1 MPRLRNGRMIIWTF
15 VGLKKDFLKALEL
28 LNRGRNRDDKI
39 TAAKLF
45 EPVMQRTIDKAN
57 KIKDNPRYVT
67 D

>member
-1 MPRLRNGRMIIWTF
+1 MIIWTF
-15 VGLKKDFLKALEL
+15 AGLKKDFVKALEL
-28 LNRGRNRDDKI
+28 LNRGRATDKI

-57 KIKDNPRYVT
+57 NIKNNPRFTT

>member
-15 VGLKKDFLKALEL
+15 TGLKKEFVKALEL
-28 LNRGRNRDDKI
+28 LNRGRTTDKL

-57 KIKDNPRYVT
+57 KIKNNSRYTT

>member
-1 MPRLRNGRMIIWTF
+1 MIIWTF
-15 VGLKKDFLKALEL
+15 TGLKKDFIKALEL
-28 LNRGRNRDDKI
+28 FNRGRTADKI

-57 KIKDNPRYVT
+57 KIKNNPRYTT